1 MTSRLFSVIVT
12 CGAACLISTPLLADI
27 PNGAGK
33 AETLRVCGKCHSV
46 EQATSLRQNRSEWQ
60 DEISKM
66 VGMGAQ
72 GTDEDFNAILGYL
85 ARNFGPEKPKPININ
100 TASAVEL
107 ESSLEFTKSEA
118 AAVIDYRT
126 KNGNLKSIDDLKKVP
141 GIDANKVEAKKARI
155 SF

>member
-1 MTSRLFSVIVT
+1 LGSLI
-12 CGAACLISTPLLADI
+12 AAAAWADI
-27 PNGAGK
+27 PDGSGK
-33 AETLRVCGKCHSV
+33 AETVRVCGKCHSV
-46 EQATSLRQNRSEWQ
+46 EQATSLHQSRSAWE

-72 GTDEDFNAILGYL
+72 GSDEDFNSILNYL
-85 ARNFGPEKPKPININ
+85 SKNFGPEKPKAVNVN

-107 ESSLEFTKSEA
+107 ESSLELTKSEA

-126 KNGNLKSIDDLKKVP
+126 SHGALKSVSDLENVP
-141 GIDANKVEAKKARI
+141 GINRQKIEAKKARI

>member
-1 MTSRLFSVIVT
+1 MTSLLLRTIVT
-12 CGAACLISTPLLADI
+12 CGLVCTPLLADI

-60 DEISKM
+60 DEIAKM

-85 ARNFGPEKPKPININ
+85 TRNFGPEKPKPVNVN

-118 AAVIDYRT
+118 AAVIEYRT
-126 KNGNLKSIDDLKKVP
+126 KNGNLKSLDDLKKVP
-141 GIDANKVEAKKARI
+141 GIDAKKVEAKKARI